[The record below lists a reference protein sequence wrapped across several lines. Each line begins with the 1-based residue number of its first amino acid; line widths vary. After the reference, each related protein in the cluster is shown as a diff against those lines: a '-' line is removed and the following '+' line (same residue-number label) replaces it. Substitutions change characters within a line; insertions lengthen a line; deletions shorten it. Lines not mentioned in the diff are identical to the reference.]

1 MSRICLMILKFF
13 NMSGYRYKLE
23 NGSKKHHCPN
33 CNKKRFVRY
42 IDTEIGEILPDDYGR
57 CDRESKCGYHLNP
70 YKNGY
75 AERIREQE
83 QGNAVNWK
91 PKAPTYKPK
100 AQPKKETVF
109 IPVSEL
115 VKTLRNYDKNIF
127 IQNLLS
133 KVEFPFDAEDIE
145 KTISLYRLGTNA
157 ENGAI
162 CFPFIDVDQNIRAV
176 QEKIFDDNNHTD
188 KSKKYHTSWLHSRLQ
203 YSQYRNKPLPDWL
216 KAYLN
221 NDIKVSCL
229 FGEHLLNKYPQN
241 PVALVEAPKTA
252 IYGTLYFGFPEQ
264 PGELLWLAVFNLS
277 SLTYE
282 KCKVL
287 KGRDVYLFPDASK
300 EGTAFKD
307 WSNKANDLQ
316 SKLSGTYF
324 KVSNLLERLAPD
336 PDKEQGNDL
345 ADYLIKQD
353 WKQYREQE
361 TESQPKPKPV
371 EISKSARSEKS
382 EASNKPFFYEN
393 EIQPKS
399 EVIKKEQIKEWSND
413 IAELKTYF
421 ENTTI
426 INKPVQL
433 NQCAIITD
441 CQSFIN
447 SHLAIVKAN
456 NGNKTFIPYLNR
468 LQELKQ
474 ILNINSELI

>member
-1 MSRICLMILKFF
+1 MNTAF
-13 NMSGYRYKLE
+13 RYKLE
-23 NGSKKHHCPN
+23 NGSKKHICPN

-42 IDTEIGEILPDDYGR
+42 IDTETGEILPDDYGR

-75 AERIREQE
+75 TERIKE
-83 QGNAVNWK
+83 QGNTVNWEL
-91 PKAPTYKPK
+91 KAPSYKPK

-115 VKTLRNYDKNIF
+115 IKTLKNYDKNIF
-127 IQNLLS
+127 IQNLFN
-133 KVEFPFDAEDIE
+133 KVKFPFDAEEIE

-216 KAYLN
+216 KAYLK
-221 NDIKVSCL
+221 NDTKVSCL